1 MSTPPGMK
9 VTAQGISGEGVE
21 FSLINETGQGIVV
34 TLFLVPVPPTPQ
46 LDSETWPSFTVLP
59 ASMPYNSNDG
69 GPNLTQFVYPAPQG
83 VYNAFV
89 QVENGLYEVG
99 ADVSVSATGGE
110 IANPLYAGASG
121 HHILLDRRDVDAAG
135 MR

>member
-1 MSTPPGMK
+1 MSTPPGMN
-9 VTAQGISGEGVE
+9 VNAQGITGEGVE
-21 FSLINETGQGIVV
+21 FSLINETGQEIVV

-59 ASMPYNSNDG
+59 TSMTYHSNEG
-69 GPNLTQFVYPAPQG
+69 GPNLAQFLYPAAQG

-89 QVENGLYEVG
+89 QVGSGLYEVG
-99 ADVSVSATGGE
+99 AEVSVDATGGE
-110 IANPLYAGASG
+110 IANPLYAATPG
-121 HHILLDRRDVDAAG
+121 HHIPLDRRVDAAG